1 MTVHA
6 RGYRRFTGPVRRHPW
21 PVVPIFRHAYR
32 DATRGGGYLTMRI
45 FVLLFWLVAAIQ
57 IVFTAGSFAD
67 AARRMGIAA
76 PDDAELARVGLRM
89 VLLEFHHG
97 NSLFVVLLSLFVG
110 SGLVADD
117 LRTRALPLYLVRP
130 LGPVDYF
137 LGKWLVV
144 PASLLVHVLL
154 PGVMLVVLTALTR
167 PAGEAWGFF
176 LDQADVLRVLAL
188 HWAVV
193 AFGYGSLVLLFST
206 FARRRIP
213 AFVFGTLAFM
223 GGFVVALAA
232 SRVKGPVGETARGLS
247 LVGDG
252 LRVLLDGLD
261 VPIGRRGPP
270 RFLASETMAYGVPA
284 ALFLLCAFV
293 VVRRAR
299 TTEVVS

>member
-6 RGYRRFTGPVRRHPW
+6 RGYRRFTGVVRRHPW
-21 PVVPIFRHAYR
+21 PVIPIFRHAYR
-32 DATRGGGYLTMRI
+32 DATRGGGFLTMRI
-45 FVLLFWLVAAIQ
+45 FVLLFALVAAIQ
-57 IVFTAGSFAD
+57 VVFQTGTFMD
-67 AARRMGIAA
+67 ASRRLGTSGVGEAEMAR
-76 PDDAELARVGLRM
+76 LGLKL
-89 VLLEFHHG
+89 VLMEFHHG
-97 NSLFVVLLSLFVG
+97 NALFVVLLALFVG

-144 PASLLVHVLL
+144 PATLFVHVFV
-154 PGVMLVVLTALTR
+154 PGLFLVVLASLTR
-167 PAGEAWGFF
+167 PSGEAWSFF
-176 LDQADVLRVLAL
+176 LAQRDVLGVLVV

-193 AFGYGSLVLLFST
+193 AFGYGSLVVLVST
-206 FARRRIP
+206 LAKRRIP

-223 GGFVVALAA
+223 GGFVIALAA
-232 SRVKGPVGETARGLS
+232 SRVGGPLGDTARGLS

-252 LRVLLDGLD
+252 VRVLTDGLD
-261 VPIGRRGPP
+261 LPFGRRGP